1 MYSIFI
7 ILSSERNCNP
17 NGRLEEGTLLKLKY
31 FGDIAKKKKKKK
43 RRRRRR
49 RVVWRGINILNPIF

>member
-31 FGDIAKKKKKKK
+31 FGDIAKKKKKK

>member
-43 RRRRRR
+43 IRRIRR
-49 RVVWRGINILNPIF
+49 RVVWWGIKHT

>member
-43 RRRRRR
+43 KEEA
-49 RVVWRGINILNPIF
+49 I